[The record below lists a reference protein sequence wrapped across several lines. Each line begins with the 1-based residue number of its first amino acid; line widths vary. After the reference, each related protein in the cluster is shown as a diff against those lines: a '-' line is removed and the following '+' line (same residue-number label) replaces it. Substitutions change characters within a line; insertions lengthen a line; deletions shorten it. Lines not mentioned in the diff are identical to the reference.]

1 MARKSRFAARFA
13 GGFMKKFAAIFVLF
27 AAVLVF
33 SQDKSQVTVKSV
45 DKSNG
50 VVLITIS
57 ENGKTLELQCNEGSS
72 FCTVV
77 KPGAYQMVRLP
88 KNRGLYDCQNV
99 DLFNADIDTDS
110 GERLG
115 QYCLLKD

>member
-1 MARKSRFAARFA
+1 
-13 GGFMKKFAAIFVLF
+13 MKKLAVVVTLF

-33 SQDKSQVTVKSV
+33 SQDKSQVTVKNV
-45 DKSNG
+45 DKNNG
-50 VVLITIS
+50 VVLITVA
-57 ENGKTLELQCNEGSS
+57 ENGKNLELQCNEGAS

-77 KPGAYQMVRLP
+77 KPGEYQMVRLP

-99 DLFNADIDTDS
+99 DLFKADVDPDS